1 MSAHR
6 KKNNGR
12 LCVSVGRTLFFL
24 FYFFFYADSYTV
36 SVSDLDSESYFFLFY
51 LYAKFFSYLIYK
63 ECVDIVSIFV
73 CCLFM
78 RICHICFVEIFAV
91 LC

>member
-1 MSAHR
+1 MGDFVCQLVAR
-6 KKNNGR
+6 
-12 LCVSVGRTLFFL
+12 FF
-24 FYFFFYADSYTV
+24 FCFFFYVNSYTV

-51 LYAKFFSYLIYK
+51 LFATFFFCSCLIYK

-78 RICHICFVEIFAV
+78 RICHLCFVEIFAV
-91 LC
+91 FC

>member
-1 MSAHR
+1 MSAHQ
-6 KKNNGR
+6 KKQSAT
-12 LCVSVGRTLFFL
+12 LCVSWSHAFF
-24 FYFFFYADSYTV
+24 FSFFYADSYTV

-51 LYAKFFSYLIYK
+51 LFATFSFLFYLIYK

-78 RICHICFVEIFAV
+78 RICHLCFVEIFAV
-91 LC
+91 FC